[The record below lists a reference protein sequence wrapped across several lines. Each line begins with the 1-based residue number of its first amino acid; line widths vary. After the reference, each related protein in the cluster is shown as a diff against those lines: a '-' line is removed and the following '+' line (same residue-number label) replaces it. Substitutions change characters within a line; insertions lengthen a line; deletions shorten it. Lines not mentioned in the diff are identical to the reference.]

1 MQNKTK
7 FKESEIGMI
16 PEVWG
21 VASFKEILGDK
32 GYIRGPFGSA
42 LRRPELKTEGIA
54 VYEQEHAIYNSR
66 NFRYYLDEK
75 KFEELSRFQV
85 KENDLII
92 SCSGTLGKASIIS
105 KDDPK
110 GIISQALL
118 ILRPDASKIRPLF
131 LKYFIDSPR
140 GFDSLVSRSTGSV
153 QVNIAKREIIEGILL
168 SLPELREQDAIVKFI
183 SDIDLKIEINQQMNK
198 NVEAIGEALFKHWF
212 MGFEFPDEKGMPY
225 KSSGGKMVDSELGTI
240 PGGWRCEKLGD
251 VVLINHKSINEGYQE
266 KIIQYIDISSV
277 SAGKLETVNTYN
289 LEEAPSRAKRLVA
302 HGDVIWSCVR
312 PNRKSYLFIH
322 KPPKNLVVSTGFAVL
337 TPKGIPPS
345 FLYCWVTTDEFVD
358 YLAANA
364 DGSAYP
370 AVRPEHF
377 SIADILLPPAPLLSR
392 FENVMAPL
400 MEKIAYNEEQ
410 CRTLCIIRDML
421 LPRLMSGQI
430 RVPAG

>member
-1 MQNKTK
+1 MKTPE
-7 FKESEIGMI
+7 FKQTEIGKI
-16 PEVWG
+16 PEDWDIDKLENYLIIKGRIGWKGLKKSEYLIEGYAIINGEQVVNNSIDWASCG
-21 VASFKEILGDK
+21 KITKERYDESPEIMLKEDDILMTKDGTIGKLAYINALQEPATVASGIFVIRNNSPRLNQRYLFYYFKSPVFANLVK
-32 GYIRGPFGSA
+32 SR
-42 LRRPELKTEGIA
+42 TEGSVVSHLYQRDITQLLIPLPPAHEQQEIA
-54 VYEQEHAIYNSR
+54 NT
-66 NFRYYLDEK
+66 
-75 KFEELSRFQV
+75 
-85 KENDLII
+85 LII
-92 SCSGTLGKASIIS
+92 L
-105 KDDPK
+105 
-110 GIISQALL
+110 
-118 ILRPDASKIRPLF
+118 
-131 LKYFIDSPR
+131 
-140 GFDSLVSRSTGSV
+140 
-153 QVNIAKREIIEGILL
+153 
-168 SLPELREQDAIVKFI
+168 
-183 SDIDLKIEINQQMNK
+183 DLKIENNRKINETLEK
-198 NVEAIGEALFKHWF
+198 IGKALFKHWF
-212 MGFEFPDEKGMPY
+212 IDFEYPNEKGEPY

-421 LPRLMSGQI
+421 LPSLMSGQI